1 MKYKTHYDA
10 IPAHLLT
17 DTVLD
22 VGCGDGSNQR
32 MSKNS
37 YFLQNSTGIDIDTNL
52 FNYEPDRQFD
62 TVLAIHVIEHI
73 PIEKWYM
80 MFQRLTSWVT
90 PHGHL
95 VIGVP
100 YMQSPEVYK
109 HFTGPENMRHV
120 VFGIDEAKIGQ
131 YFGVLD
137 TMTFK
142 RYTGPYSQSLMV
154 IWRKK
159 E

>member
-1 MKYKTHYDA
+1 MKYNNHYDA

-62 TVLAIHVIEHI
+62 TVLAIHVIEYI

-80 MFQRLTSWVT
+80 MFQRLTSWVK

-100 YMQSPEVYK
+100 YMQSPEVY
-109 HFTGPENMRHV
+109 
-120 VFGIDEAKIGQ
+120 GIDEAKIGQ